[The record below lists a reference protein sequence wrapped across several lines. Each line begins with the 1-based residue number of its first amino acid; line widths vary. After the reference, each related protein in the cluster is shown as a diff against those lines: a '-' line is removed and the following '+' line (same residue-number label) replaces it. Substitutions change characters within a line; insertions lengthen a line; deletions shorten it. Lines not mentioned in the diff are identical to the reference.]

1 MKNNKIILCLFL
13 CILLAVQCVLTAC
26 QAPKEPS
33 MNLPTENNTTSEPEV
48 QTKEEEISTFTETT
62 NIIPDATPSDSE
74 EIDTTSDATPS
85 DSEEV
90 DTASDTTPSDSEE
103 VDTDPEGVT
112 NPFTPPDGMTLLGEV
127 AAEPP
132 SLVVNEMNGNNDSI
146 GSSSSPDEEA
156 DILPQWKK
164 PELAGS
170 EATLTHFGFEAKGTY
185 RSSYRTP
192 YYNETVDI
200 YDGVTESGAKYSF
213 SLSSNTGKLK
223 TFLYPFTPDT
233 LVDGYR
239 PAVLPDIDKPALT
252 KEECT
257 QIAKDLLY
265 NGMEAVGTYKGY
277 VSYMKTNSVVDGY
290 YEFRFTRWIGDVKT
304 AEFVL
309 IQVTSRGRILYVY
322 SDQFKAFDHVD
333 SLDYDEKEVT
343 AAFEYKLANLYK
355 SDLQDKSLY
364 YKSDAP
370 VLTRLSDG
378 KIYLKY
384 ALDVAIYTKD
394 GKPFAH
400 DLTNLL
406 VCIG

>member
-74 EIDTTSDATPS
+74 E
-85 DSEEV
+85 
-90 DTASDTTPSDSEE
+90 

-146 GSSSSPDEEA
+146 VSSSSPDEEA

-290 YEFRFTRWIGDVKT
+290 YEFRFTRWIGDMQT

-384 ALDVAIYTKD
+384 AVEVQIYTD
-394 GKPFAH
+394 AGKPFAH
-400 DLTNLL
+400 DYTNLL
-406 VCIG
+406 VCIS